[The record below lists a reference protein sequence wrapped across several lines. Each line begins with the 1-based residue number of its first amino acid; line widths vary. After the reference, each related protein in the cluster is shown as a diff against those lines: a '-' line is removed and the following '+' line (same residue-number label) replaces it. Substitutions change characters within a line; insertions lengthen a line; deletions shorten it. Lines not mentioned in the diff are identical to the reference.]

1 MDEVGKIG
9 DGVVLRKRSINYFH
23 TNLFQCYL
31 PLTVWCVCVLFIYT
45 ISISIIWDSQEE
57 LKFYYNRCHFLK
69 WIIFEKKRNCGKWI
83 FDITELLNL
92 MQIAVMRAQQMVLI
106 YLYIGVSV
114 FWPLSVMCVFVW
126 LFRIKSEYQLKN
138 TLRVRPQ
145 YTWRLVA

>member
-1 MDEVGKIG
+1 M
-9 DGVVLRKRSINYFH
+9 RKRSINYFH

-45 ISISIIWDSQEE
+45 MSISIIWDSQEE
-57 LKFYYNRCHFLK
+57 LKFYCIFNRCHFLK

-83 FDITELLNL
+83 FDISQLLSV
-92 MQIAVMRAQQMVLI
+92 MQITVMRAQQMVLI
-106 YLYIGVSV
+106 YIYVRVSV
-114 FWPLSVMCVFVW
+114 YWPLSVMCVFVC
-126 LFRIKSEYQLKN
+126 LFRIKSEYQQKT